1 MWQNA
6 GVLFSKYVA
15 VIISVSQLG
24 CFVYLVAVITVDSA
38 QPRVLKKQLEFYSPA
53 LRGCGYS

>member
-24 CFVYLVAVITVDSA
+24 CFVYPVAVITVDSA
-38 QPRVLKKQLEFYSPA
+38 QPRVLEKNNWNFTVLH
-53 LRGCGYS
+53 